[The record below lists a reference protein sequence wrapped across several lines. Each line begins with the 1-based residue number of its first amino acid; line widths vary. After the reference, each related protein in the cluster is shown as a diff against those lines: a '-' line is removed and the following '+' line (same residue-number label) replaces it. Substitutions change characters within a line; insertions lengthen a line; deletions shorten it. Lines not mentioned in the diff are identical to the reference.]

1 MGAVLKPRRT
11 PCASCPYRTAV
22 ASGIWHEEEYA
33 KLERYDLDMAD
44 QPAAVFV
51 CHLGSREICA
61 GWLGHGDPAD
71 LLAVRLGVI
80 GGEIDAACLTYET
93 NATLFASGAEAAA
106 HGRREI
112 EQPGEKAVAAIAKI
126 IRVRAG
132 SAEGSVRA

>member
-1 MGAVLKPRRT
+1 MGAASKPRRT

-51 CHLGSREICA
+51 CHQGTRDVCA
-61 GWLGHGDPAD
+61 GWLGHRDPAD

-80 GGEIDAACLTYET
+80 SGDIDAACLTYET
-93 NATLFASGAEAAA
+93 RVPLFPSGAEAAT

-112 EQPGEKAVAAIAKI
+112 EQPGEKAVTTITKI

-132 SAEGSVRA
+132 SAEGPVQT